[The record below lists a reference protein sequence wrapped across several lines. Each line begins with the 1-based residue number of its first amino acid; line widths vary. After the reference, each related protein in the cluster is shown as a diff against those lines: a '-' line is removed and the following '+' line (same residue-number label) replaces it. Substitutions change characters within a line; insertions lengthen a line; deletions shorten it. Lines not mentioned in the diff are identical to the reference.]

1 MLYTISN
8 GIATR
13 AREMSKNLFHLE
25 VCHLS
30 IGEDVQVIW
39 LVARTLL
46 WMFNLIGGKVHMSW
60 TCVSEEYMLRVEC
73 LCVSEEYII
82 TKTKW

>member
-46 WMFNLIGGKVHMSW
+46 
-60 TCVSEEYMLRVEC
+60 
-73 LCVSEEYII
+73 
-82 TKTKW
+82 